1 MSPVS
6 RGGEIGIMSYVR
18 LKIAVMAI
26 AFCAAAAP
34 AGHAENAAIRN
45 CNWCHGASGQGYT
58 PAPRLAGQRPQ
69 YVATQLMN
77 FSSHARD
84 NPFSKMYMWGAAANL
99 SRQTAHDLSAYY
111 ATLSPRAANDGDRG
125 LAAEGQSIYQEGMP
139 DANIAACVV
148 CHGPNAEGVR
158 GIPRLGGLAYTYLK
172 RRLEQWGEGFHAA
185 AGPPCRVLPANCRRT
200 KSRRLRRTSVSSN
213 KTPAESI
220 LRRGRGR

>member
-1 MSPVS
+1 
-6 RGGEIGIMSYVR
+6 MSYVR

-26 AFCAAAAP
+26 AFSAAAAP

-99 SRQTAHDLSAYY
+99 SRQTAHDLAAYY
-111 ATLSPRAANDGDRG
+111 SSLSPRAANDGDRV
-125 LAAEGQSIYQEGMP
+125 LASEGQSIYQVGMP

-148 CHGPNAEGVR
+148 CHGPNAR
-158 GIPRLGGLAYTYLK
+158 RRQRDSPLGRVGLYLFEEK
-172 RRLEQWGEGFHAA
+172 ARAVGRRI
-185 AGPPCRVLPANCRRT
+185 
-200 KSRRLRRTSVSSN
+200 SRRRWPSDAGHCQQIVTEPNRGACVVPQFRQIRRQPIGTSARPS
-213 KTPAESI
+213 A
-220 LRRGRGR
+220 LWRRVALS

>member
-26 AFCAAAAP
+26 AFSAAAAP

-99 SRQTAHDLSAYY
+99 SRQTAHDLSAYF
-111 ATLSPRAANDGDRG
+111 ARPPPG
-125 LAAEGQSIYQEGMP
+125 GQ
-139 DANIAACVV
+139 
-148 CHGPNAEGVR
+148 
-158 GIPRLGGLAYTYLK
+158 
-172 RRLEQWGEGFHAA
+172 
-185 AGPPCRVLPANCRRT
+185 
-200 KSRRLRRTSVSSN
+200 
-213 KTPAESI
+213 
-220 LRRGRGR
+220 

>member
-6 RGGEIGIMSYVR
+6 RGREIGIMSDAR
-18 LKIAVMAI
+18 LKIAVMSI

-34 AGHAENAAIRN
+34 VVHAEKAAIRN

-99 SRQTAHDLSAYY
+99 SHQVVHDLAAYY
-111 ATLSPRAANDGDRG
+111 STLSPHAANDGDKE
-125 LAAEGQSIYQEGMP
+125 LA
-139 DANIAACVV
+139 
-148 CHGPNAEGVR
+148 
-158 GIPRLGGLAYTYLK
+158 
-172 RRLEQWGEGFHAA
+172 
-185 AGPPCRVLPANCRRT
+185 
-200 KSRRLRRTSVSSN
+200 
-213 KTPAESI
+213 
-220 LRRGRGR
+220 

>member
-1 MSPVS
+1 
-6 RGGEIGIMSYVR
+6 MSYVR

-34 AGHAENAAIRN
+34 AGHAEILAIRN

-99 SRQTAHDLSAYY
+99 SRQTAHDLAAYY

-125 LAAEGQSIYQEGMP
+125 LAAEGQSIYQVGMP

-158 GIPRLGGLAYTYLK
+158 GNSPLGRVGLYLLEEK
-172 RRLEQWGEGFHAA
+172 ARAVGRRI
-185 AGPPCRVLPANCRRT
+185 
-200 KSRRLRRTSVSSN
+200 SRRRW
-213 KTPAESI
+213 PADAEYCRQI
-220 LRRGRGR
+220 VTEPNRGACVISEFYQVTGSPKVAIAHRNVRDQRAAP

>member
-1 MSPVS
+1 MLPVS
-6 RGGEIGIMSYVR
+6 RGREIGIMSYVR

-99 SRQTAHDLSAYY
+99 SHQTVHDLAAYY
-111 ATLSPRAANDGDRG
+111 STLSPRAANDGDKE
-125 LAAEGQSIYQEGMP
+125 LAAAGRSIYQEGMP

-158 GIPRLGGLAYTYLK
+158 GIPRLGGLAYSYLR
-172 RRLEQWGEGFHAA
+172 RRLEQWGEGYHAA
-185 AGPPCRVLPANCRRT
+185 AGPPMPGIASKLSPNQIEALASYLSFV
-200 KSRRLRRTSVSSN
+200 K
-213 KTPAESI
+213 
-220 LRRGRGR
+220 